1 MACNQVNSGA
11 SFPICTLCG
20 NRVSDAGVD
29 GEQVRMYVCMYVCTV
44 WYVYTY
50 NAFILERLK
59 WVEDLT
65 CMYVCMY
72 VCMYI
77 CYSFT

>member
-29 GEQVRMYVCMYVCTV
+29 GEQVRMYVCMYGML
-44 WYVYTY
+44 WYG
-50 NAFILERLK
+50 
-59 WVEDLT
+59 
-65 CMYVCMY
+65 MVCM
-72 VCMYI
+72 MN
-77 CYSFT
+77 